1 MNVYLTSGLGLAAG
15 ADDAQGARRHTVHG
29 VVRHP
34 VRVADCYAEP
44 KIKKSCKKDEFTVF
58 MI

>member
-1 MNVYLTSGLGLAAG
+1 MNLYLTSGLGLAAG

-44 KIKKSCKKDEFTVF
+44 KIKKSCEKD
-58 MI
+58 